1 MTDFLSSALG
11 KHHQK
16 PEPIPILLAG
26 SPFPSRW
33 AGSWGLKREDG
44 TSESMAAYKTRLST
58 KIMQVS
64 QDFLLLKCA
73 YLTHSYIALH

>member
-11 KHHQK
+11 TSEAGACPDPPCRIAISKQMSG
-16 PEPIPILLAG
+16 LL
-26 SPFPSRW
+26 
-33 AGSWGLKREDG
+33 GLKREDG
-44 TSESMAAYKTRLST
+44 TSESMAAYKTRLSA
-58 KIMQVS
+58 KILQVS